1 VSWEQRDGHGRYYT
15 RSRRAHGRIVREYC
29 GCGAAA
35 ALAATLDEA
44 DRAVRQ
50 ARQAAYAEERKAV
63 GAARSATAAF
73 DSQVTLALLTGMKAK
88 GYRLHA
94 RSEWRRTRM
103 SKKPASDPAGI
114 LDAMAYD
121 SGENVPSTAELWSFL
136 HRETTPPD
144 ERPVGL
150 VRRAEDAWICLLAG
164 PDPAGQEAIT
174 AQLQEFR
181 SGLGPDNSP
190 LGRLLID
197 QLAVCWLEANYLST
211 RAAETAS
218 EDTTATHREFL
229 FRGADRA
236 HRRLAFLL
244 KQLTTV
250 RNLLR
255 SASRVDG
262 TTNSNA
268 ATPAA
273 AVSTPPCGR
282 KRRDKSR

>member
-1 VSWEQRDGHGRYYT
+1 MQGRNGGGQGCRRNPHRIQQEYWT
-15 RSRRAHGRIVREYC
+15 QWHMIPARMCRRPRSYGRSCIE
-29 GCGAAA
+29 
-35 ALAATLDEA
+35 
-44 DRAVRQ
+44 
-50 ARQAAYAEERKAV
+50 
-63 GAARSATAAF
+63 
-73 DSQVTLALLTGMKAK
+73 
-88 GYRLHA
+88 
-94 RSEWRRTRM
+94 
-103 SKKPASDPAGI
+103 KPHRPMND
-114 LDAMAYD
+114 
-121 SGENVPSTAELWSFL
+121 LWDWS
-136 HRETTPPD
+136 
-144 ERPVGL
+144 VGL
-150 VRRAEDAWICLLAG
+150 KTPGSACLPGLIRQGRRRS
-164 PDPAGQEAIT
+164 P
-174 AQLQEFR
+174 QLQEFR